1 MDCSPSG
8 SSVHELLQARILEWV
23 AISFFKGK
31 EERVMKAEEE
41 DVAVTLRRH
50 SGPLACITGR
60 RNGRHGH
67 PRASGNGGTWRQGR
81 GQQDSLNCSV
91 PNEGW
96 QQQAAKAAGSEAL
109 PHSTV
114 YKKLQPQCRMAFSGC
129 WKEHN
134 CGKTWPKSA
143 GKAAAARSRW
153 VMLEGQ
159 RGIWRFLQSMSGM
172 TTVGHKLPSA
182 PMFLVPG
189 GEPEMR

>member
-1 MDCSPSG
+1 MSNSCNPVDCSPSG

-91 PNEGW
+91 PNEGCSSRR
-96 QQQAAKAAGSEAL
+96 QRLQAQRPSLTAQCTRSCSPSVEWLSLAVGK
-109 PHSTV
+109 STTV
-114 YKKLQPQCRMAFSGC
+114 ARHGPSLQARRLQPDLDG
-129 WKEHN
+129 
-134 CGKTWPKSA
+134 
-143 GKAAAARSRW
+143 
-153 VMLEGQ
+153 
-159 RGIWRFLQSMSGM
+159 
-172 TTVGHKLPSA
+172 
-182 PMFLVPG
+182 
-189 GEPEMR
+189 